1 MAVKNAQDVTIPEM
15 HGLNELL
22 IPLQDLPS
30 LDRSPVTDDIEVF
43 DMVNDDIEVSDNDGI
58 IFVLDPIPGAPDAEE
73 IVIEDDDDVNV
84 EIEPNPEEVNIWQ
97 WKHPTFLQWVQKM
110 FENVPKHS
118 GHDTTGLEK
127 AIAYFEAID
136 RELTKA
142 MRTDFKNEIDSA
154 KAERAREQIE
164 EGLERLVE
172 RLEKIQQTKF
182 KRHVKK
188 SRGSVEDEGL
198 VKEAGK
204 SVNIT
209 GIAITVPLLISRVA
223 RVCIN
228 GMVSAGH
235 SLEDMFHDQVKE
247 YDLTKREQAELCQLL
262 EDMGYPLMLDRGHP
276 VGEKVDKGR
285 NDNYDWAASYPR

>member
-1 MAVKNAQDVTIPEM
+1 MAVKNAQEVTISDTNNL
-15 HGLNELL
+15 HDLL
-22 IPLQDLPS
+22 IPLTDLPP
-30 LDRSPVTDDIEVF
+30 LTVEDEL
-43 DMVNDDIEVSDNDGI
+43 EVSDDDDI
-58 IFVLDPIPGAPDAEE
+58 IFVLDTIPGAPDAEE
-73 IVIEDDDDVNV
+73 IVVDNEDVDV
-84 EIEPNPEEVNIWQ
+84 EIEPNPTETNIWK
-97 WKHPTFLQWVQKM
+97 WEHPTFLQWIQKM
-110 FENVPKHS
+110 FENVPQHS

-142 MRTDFKNEIDSA
+142 MRTDFRNEIDSA

-172 RLEKIQQTKF
+172 RLEQVQQTKF
-182 KRHVKK
+182 KRHSKK
-188 SRGSVEDEGL
+188 SRASVEDEGL

-204 SVNIT
+204 ATNIT

-235 SLEDMFHDQVKE
+235 SLEDMFHEQVKE

-262 EDMGYPLMLDRGHP
+262 EDMGYPLMLDRGFAP
-276 VGEKVDKGR
+276 GAKVDKGK

>member
-1 MAVKNAQDVTIPEM
+1 MAVKNAQDVTIPDT
-15 HGLNELL
+15 HNLTDLL
-22 IPLQDLPS
+22 IPLQDLPP
-30 LDRSPVTDDIEVF
+30 LTVEDEL
-43 DMVNDDIEVSDNDGI
+43 EVSDEDDI
-58 IFVLDPIPGAPDAEE
+58 VFILDTIPGAPDAEE
-73 IVIEDDDDVNV
+73 IVIDNEDVDV
-84 EIEPNPEEVNIWQ
+84 EIEPNPTETNIWK
-97 WKHPTFLQWVQKM
+97 WDHSTFLQWIQKM
-110 FENVPKHS
+110 FENIPKHS

-164 EGLERLVE
+164 EGLERLIQ
-172 RLEKIQQTKF
+172 RLEQVQQTKF

-188 SRGSVEDEGL
+188 SRGSVEENDGL
-198 VKEAGK
+198 IKEAGTA
-204 SVNIT
+204 NII
-209 GIAITVPLLISRVA
+209 GIAITVPLLISRIA

-228 GMVSAGH
+228 GTVSAGH
-235 SLEDMFHDQVKE
+235 SLEDMFHEQVKE

-262 EDMGYPLMLDRGHP
+262 MDMGYPLILDRGYP
-276 VGEKVDKGR
+276 VGTPVDKGQ